1 MELFS
6 RFVAVLMLLVISP
19 LILIISISSLLLQGF
34 PVLFKHERVGYNF
47 KTFSLYKFRTM
58 EINNENQ
65 SITEPGDSRITAWG
79 KILRALKLDETP
91 QLYNILMG
99 DMRFI
104 GPRPEVQEFI
114 IDNDFSFLK
123 EIKPG
128 LTDFSSILFR
138 NEVEILSNA
147 GGVNEYPKLLK
158 LKVAL
163 GRLYAD
169 HKSFWLDLKLVILT
183 LISIVLPKTAI
194 TLVKKFFI
202 NKYKPEL
209 IPEIKEWI
217 K

>member
-1 MELFS
+1 
-6 RFVAVLMLLVISP
+6 MLLIISP

-47 KTFSLYKFRTM
+47 KPFSLYKFRTM
-58 EINNENQ
+58 EINNDNQ
-65 SITEPGDSRITAWG
+65 SITEPGDNRITKWG
-79 KILRALKLDETP
+79 KILRILKFDELP
-91 QLYNILMG
+91 QLWNIIRG

-128 LTDFSSILFR
+128 LTDFSSIILR

-147 GGVNEYPKLLK
+147 DGVNEYPKLLN
-158 LKVAL
+158 LKVKL
-163 GRLYAD
+163 GHLYAD

-183 LISIVLPKTAI
+183 LISIILPKTAI
-194 TLVKKFFI
+194 ELVKNFFI
-202 NKYKPEL
+202 RKYNPEL
-209 IPEIKEWI
+209 IPKINEWI